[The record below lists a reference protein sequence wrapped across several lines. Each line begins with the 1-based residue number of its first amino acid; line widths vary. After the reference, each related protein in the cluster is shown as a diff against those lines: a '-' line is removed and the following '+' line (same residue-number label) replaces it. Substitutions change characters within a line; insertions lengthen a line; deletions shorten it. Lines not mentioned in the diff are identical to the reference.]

1 MILRSLL
8 SLRVTRD
15 RTPVRTLTMQAGK
28 ILQASQD
35 GVYVLKLLGDVRLTL
50 CKTFDDFIEDMFSAD
65 NFASVAIDLSDVDG
79 LDSTTLGLLAKIAIR
94 AEQRFNFKPIIVSTD
109 ASITRLLTSM
119 CFERIFDIREQRIET
134 LADYGELPIAVSSEQ
149 EVKTRVLEAHRT
161 LMGLSEENET
171 CFKDLVNAL
180 EQDSASGAVHR
191 PTN

>member
-1 MILRSLL
+1 
-8 SLRVTRD
+8 
-15 RTPVRTLTMQAGK
+15 MQAGK

-119 CFERIFDIREQRIET
+119 CFERIFDIREQSIET

-149 EVKTRVLEAHRT
+149 EVKARVLDAHRT

-180 EQDSASGAVHR
+180 EQDSSSGAAHR
-191 PTN
+191 PSN